1 MEIKKTLE
9 TDNSNNNSSDD
20 KTEETTVKEDKKTEI
35 EAEVNKAIKEPEP
48 EAELNQPEIY
58 LKTEEIEKKP
68 SCFNK
73 KLFVILLITL
83 VVAGVIAGGIII
95 SRKAIKQQEE
105 VEKPGIE
112 QLPES
117 SETSSPSTLTDSSV
131 ASESSTPTELQRSA
145 LKIQVLNGTG
155 EYGVART
162 AREILEEAGY
172 EDIDA
177 DNAESFDYDKTVIQ
191 IKDDKKKYLE
201 MLKKDLEEKYALQ
214 EESVT
219 LDKES
224 EFDAIVI
231 IGGDKA
237 SK

>member
-83 VVAGVIAGGIII
+83 VVAEIGTDIITT
-95 SRKAIKQQEE
+95 SHWAAHCSGLSLVFLLAIR
-105 VEKPGIE
+105 
-112 QLPES
+112 
-117 SETSSPSTLTDSSV
+117 TLWLFFSKN
-131 ASESSTPTELQRSA
+131 L
-145 LKIQVLNGTG
+145 LNH
-155 EYGVART
+155 
-162 AREILEEAGY
+162 
-172 EDIDA
+172 
-177 DNAESFDYDKTVIQ
+177 
-191 IKDDKKKYLE
+191 
-201 MLKKDLEEKYALQ
+201 
-214 EESVT
+214 
-219 LDKES
+219 
-224 EFDAIVI
+224 
-231 IGGDKA
+231 
-237 SK
+237 